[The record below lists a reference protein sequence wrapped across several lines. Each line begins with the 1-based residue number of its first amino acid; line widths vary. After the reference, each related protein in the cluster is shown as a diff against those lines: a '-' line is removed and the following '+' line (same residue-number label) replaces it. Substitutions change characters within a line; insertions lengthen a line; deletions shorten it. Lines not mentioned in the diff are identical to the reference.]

1 MRNVNSKPHGFTA
14 AGKVTEF
21 RAWPIERAD
30 QTLPQRPP
38 GLVYPVGF
46 NSPETMRDHQPPAKC
61 WLLAAGHQEQG
72 WVNVAIRHPPTLGDI
87 SSPTDMA
94 VSVNINP
101 QVGLHQSQAPEKI
114 RRLLVK

>member
-46 NSPETMRDHQPPAKC
+46 NSPETMGDVRDWKTYLGPKKSGGGSIGSILYE
-61 WLLAAGHQEQG
+61 WVMGLAIQYATQ
-72 WVNVAIRHPPTLGDI
+72 
-87 SSPTDMA
+87 
-94 VSVNINP
+94 
-101 QVGLHQSQAPEKI
+101 
-114 RRLLVK
+114 